1 MVLVED
7 LLIFMLWPISSLC
20 HGFALFKPSPND
32 HWSSCPTDKMCK
44 TKFGNG
50 VCDAE
55 CSGSQCL
62 KDGFDCVKPR
72 EACNSRYIQYCLNHF
87 DNTNCDMGCNTAP
100 CGWDG
105 LDCVKN
111 FKKQRPNWAKGSL
124 IVHTTIPFQKM
135 PLENSSLLWALSVL
149 LQTSVKLRGVVP
161 LKPSDDFFAMDAD
174 QLIELHQQAP
184 NYKSNRSLLFLQVD
198 NRPCSELSHTCF
210 PYASEAADFLNV
222 LMILGQAPSYVT
234 PYIHMLISIR
244 GINKEITLT
253 ESPTQDGSPPWLWP
267 VVGIAVGIG
276 VSLAVVALAM
286 MVWFWRRRQRRER
299 GDRVHHRS
307 TATGKNDE
315 SEVWT
320 QRSAEQNKRNGR
332 IAREKD
338 RNGVKKKKKKGKD
351 LGKKRREPLG
361 EDAIRMRPLKKTLD
375 IGSDTDVTQSS
386 MEDISRTICDHRSPD
401 QKHFNNSHQ
410 QVPISPPRRWDRN
423 SNATHMRTPSNSTPV
438 QWCGPDGSV
447 VLIRAVR
454 SGLDRVVLELLR
466 AGVPVNNTDH
476 TGRSAL
482 HWACS
487 VNHLSLARTLI
498 RYGAAV
504 DMQDHKGE
512 TALFLS
518 ALHGC
523 YDTARFLLLNGANQE
538 LMDRRG
544 RRPIDVAQEG
554 YHHQIFELLLGYRV
568 HQSPFPVAPA
578 TEVLWDDRTYMY
590 SPWEASP
597 PCLPGRS
604 ASFSGVVGPRD
615 LSSPQPSDWQYVQAQ
630 SWRPMTTHSTTAL
643 VSPRVLSRPSRPI
656 STLQE
661 VTSEAEEEEREAAH
675 QVHRAMTPN
684 ILCPQPAPRQR
695 SFSCTQP
702 ALQRRFSANQP
713 EPAVNVLPE
722 TLPNEQV
729 EIVVVPHPK
738 PSTSQSESR
747 SAGMECNTD
756 SGRERKKSSKS
767 KSQSEVVN
775 TEAMS
780 VQTVM

>member
-1 MVLVED
+1 MVLLEG
-7 LLIFMLWPISSLC
+7 LIFLLWPLSCVS
-20 HGFALFKPSPND
+20 HASRGDP
-32 HWSSCPTDKMCK
+32 WSSCPADKMCK
-44 TKFGNG
+44 DKFANG
-50 VCDAE
+50 ACDTE

-62 KDGFDCVKPR
+62 KDGFDCFRHK
-72 EACNSRYIQYCLNHF
+72 ESCNSGYTKYCRDNF
-87 DNTNCDMGCNTAP
+87 DNTHCDKGCSTAP

-105 LDCVKN
+105 SDCIKN
-111 FKKQRPNWAKGSL
+111 YKNQRPNWAKGTL
-124 IVHTTIPFQKM
+124 ILQTAIPFQKAV
-135 PLENSSLLWALSVL
+135 LQNNSLLWAISIL
-149 LQTSVKLRGVVP
+149 LQTSVKLRGMVP
-161 LKPSDDFFAMDAD
+161 LQPSTEFFTMDSQ
-174 QLIELHQQAP
+174 QLIDLLQQVP
-184 NYKSNRSLLFLQVD
+184 TYKSNRSLLFLQVD
-198 NRPCSELSHTCF
+198 NRPCSQVQFTCF
-210 PYASEAADFLNV
+210 PYASEAADFLNAALELNRV
-222 LMILGQAPSYVT
+222 PTYIKPEIQA
-234 PYIHMLISIR
+234 LISIR
-244 GINKEITLT
+244 GINKEIAVI
-253 ESPTQDGSPPWLWP
+253 EPPVKDPDGSPPWLWP
-267 VVGIAVGIG
+267 VVGITVGIG
-276 VSLAVVALAM
+276 IALAIVA
-286 MVWFWRRRQRRER
+286 MVVLVWRWKRRHRRER
-299 GDRVHHRS
+299 GDSVHHRS
-307 TATGKNDE
+307 TATDNDGESKN
-315 SEVWT
+315 WT
-320 QRSAEQNKRNGR
+320 QCSSEQNKRNGR

-338 RNGVKKKKKKGKD
+338 RNGMKKKKKKKGKD

-401 QKHFNNSHQ
+401 QKHFNMSHQ

-423 SNATHMRTPSNSTPV
+423 SIPTNQRMPSNSTPV

-454 SGLDRVVLELLR
+454 SGLDRVVMELLR

-538 LMDRRG
+538 LTDRRG
-544 RRPIDVAQEG
+544 RRPMDVAREG
-554 YHHQIFELLLGYRV
+554 FHHQILELLLAHRV

-578 TEVLWDDRTYMY
+578 TEVLWDDRAYLY
-590 SPWEASP
+590 SPWMASP

-604 ASFSGVVGPRD
+604 ASFSGIVGPREM
-615 LSSPQPSDWQYVQAQ
+615 SSPQPSDWQYVATQ
-630 SWRPMTTHSTTAL
+630 SLQPMANQSTTAL

-661 VTSEAEEEEREAAH
+661 VTSEAEEEERELA
-675 QVHRAMTPN
+675 QQGSRATTPHF
-684 ILCPQPAPRQR
+684 LCPQPAPRQR

-702 ALQRRFSANQP
+702 ALQRRLSANQP
-713 EPAVNVLPE
+713 EQVINLLPE
-722 TLPNEQV
+722 KLANEQV
-729 EIVVVPHPK
+729 EIVVVPHHK
-738 PSTSQSESR
+738 ASSSQSDSR
-747 SAGMECNTD
+747 SAGTACNTD
-756 SGRERKKSSKS
+756 SERERKKSIKEER
-767 KSQSEVVN
+767 QSEVVK
-775 TEAMS
+775 TEPIS
-780 VQTVM
+780 IQTVM